1 MIVNGVFG
9 LDMNIEKLL
18 IILILVIFPTI
29 DPVMSYT
36 ITFEEPIPEPNTV
49 TSQYSMDPN
58 NFGVYFISP
67 GRIFEPN
74 VGTSSPT
81 HALTDDY
88 GKEFGAGSS
97 IEIGFTTGQSMVSVQ
112 AGLTKSYPNGVL
124 AHLRAYSSDKPGN
137 SPMIAW
143 DDAYLG
149 TGPSEIK
156 NELKVTSSTRSIK
169 SVEIELWEQGYPGL
183 PVYETIDDLTLSDK
197 GQPSIIDTA
206 PPTVDIVKPAE
217 GQQFHNPYDAQ
228 MEYTAKDSES
238 GVARIQVVRLYGN
251 GSIIES
257 YDNCGGKSPPCG
269 GNLLPATELHS
280 NYSTYLPKGVKKVRV
295 NAWDYA
301 GHIGQAE
308 RDIDLIPPGQFNLWA
323 QGMEITQGTQP
334 NVPINKYSRSNGTPK
349 TSDYSQFV
357 YYLPLVAKRTTVVR
371 LYPGLEG
378 TINNMPLDKV
388 RAQLRCFIDP
398 SYSTPF
404 PGIQMIEAEN
414 IPPKILKEITVKPSS
429 KMDDMQRDASQSW
442 NFILPEEWTE
452 AGRMIYLE
460 ACVLAPAGIDE
471 CVGCKDSSNCIRIS
485 QIRFVS
491 MPDVN
496 DIVYFVSCDRI
507 NLTSG
512 KHFSPTQQEISK
524 ALNYFGRR
532 FPIDETTLPTIIN
545 SWTWLEYAPPSC
557 NDALVQLQRATAT
570 TVGQRKGVYSI
581 GDSTPP
587 ETWPCAGV
595 SNYFYAVGPAFRLDS
610 TAHEIGHDLGLL
622 HAGPPPGHSGECIPT
637 YWCDQ
642 TWPWPHGTIGAFG
655 FDTQKMEAIPPDTAT
670 ENVPHDFMSYGGN
683 DWVSPRT
690 WIRIINNVKGTSF
703 PSWP

>member
-1 MIVNGVFG
+1 
-9 LDMNIEKLL
+9 MNFEKFL
-18 IILILVIFPTI
+18 IILILAIFPMI
-29 DPVMSYT
+29 EPVMSYT
-36 ITFEEPIPEPNTV
+36 ITFEEPIPEPTAV

-58 NFGVYFISP
+58 NFGVSFISP

-88 GKEFGAGSS
+88 GKEFGEYGN
-97 IEIGFTTGQSMVSVQ
+97 IEIGFTTGQSMVGVQ

-137 SPMIAW
+137 SPMVGW
-143 DDAYLG
+143 DDVYLG
-149 TGPSEIK
+149 TGPSEIM
-156 NELKVTSSTRSIK
+156 NELKATSSTKNIK
-169 SVEIELWEQGYPGL
+169 SVEIEFWEQGYPGK
-183 PVYETIDDLTLSDK
+183 PAYETIDDLTFSDK

-206 PPTVDIVKPAE
+206 PPIVEIVKPAE
-217 GQQFHNPYDAQ
+217 GQQFHNPYWAE

-238 GVARIQVVRLYGN
+238 GVARIQVVYLDGN
-251 GSIIES
+251 GIIIQS

-269 GNLLPATELHS
+269 GNLFPATESHS
-280 NYSTYLPKGVKKVRV
+280 DYYTTLPDGVKKVRV

-301 GHIGQAE
+301 GHMGQAE
-308 RDIDLIPPGQFNLWA
+308 RNIDLILPGPFNLWA

-334 NVPINKYSRSNGTPK
+334 NVAVSKFSRSTGTPI
-349 TSDYSQFV
+349 TSDYSQFS

-378 TINNMPLDKV
+378 TINNLPLDKV

-404 PGIQMIEAEN
+404 PGTQTIEAEN
-414 IPPKILKEITVKPSS
+414 IPPKIMKEITVKPGS
-429 KMDDMQRDASQSW
+429 KMDDMQRDPSQSW

-452 AGRMIYLE
+452 TGRTIYLE
-460 ACVLAPAGIDE
+460 ACVQAPAGIDE
-471 CVGCKDSSNCIRIS
+471 CEDCQDSSNCIRIS
-485 QIRFVS
+485 QIKFVS

-507 NLTSG
+507 NMTSK
-512 KHFSPTQQEISK
+512 KHFNPTQQEISK
-524 ALNYFGRR
+524 ALNYFGKR
-532 FPIDETTLPTIIN
+532 FPIDETTLPTVVN
-545 SWTWLEYAPPSC
+545 SWTWFEYSPSC
-557 NDALVQLQRATAT
+557 DDAISQLQKATAPN
-570 TVGQRKGVYSI
+570 VGQRKGVYSI

-587 ETWPCAGV
+587 ETWPCGGLSAGI
-595 SNYFYAVGPAFRLDS
+595 YAVGPAFRLDS
-610 TAHEIGHDLGLL
+610 TAHEIGHDLGLS
-622 HAGPPPGHSGECIPT
+622 HAGPPPGHGAECLASSGG
-637 YWCDQ
+637 CDK

-670 ENVPHDFMSYGGN
+670 ENVPHDFMSYGGQ
-683 DWVSPRT
+683 DWVSPRS
-690 WIRIINNVKGTSF
+690 WIRIINSVKGTSF